1 MDTVSNK
8 QDTEMELQGITI
20 LWVMKVAGLLML
32 VTKVKDFDVD
42 GEVVFRLGNHD
53 QSRPWFDLQP
63 R

>member
-1 MDTVSNK
+1 
-8 QDTEMELQGITI
+8 MELQGITI

-53 QSRPWFDLQP
+53 QSRPWFDLKNTS